1 MNPKMKEFLLKNKKQ
16 IFYGVILVG
25 GIWAISNMLSKRKAE
40 KAQVQYNTI
49 PKPTEDQKKR
59 LSQQELVSISKNL
72 LTAMNGY
79 GTYEQVIYDNLRKL
93 NNEADYQAL
102 LTTFGTKKTCYGIA
116 LCTEGNLPYLL
127 RSELST
133 EEIEVANSIL
143 RSRKIVG
150 RI

>member
-59 LSQQELVSISKNL
+59 LW
-72 LTAMNGY
+72 
-79 GTYEQVIYDNLRKL
+79 QVI
-93 NNEADYQAL
+93 
-102 LTTFGTKKTCYGIA
+102 
-116 LCTEGNLPYLL
+116 
-127 RSELST
+127 
-133 EEIEVANSIL
+133 
-143 RSRKIVG
+143 
-150 RI
+150 